1 MRVLT
6 PVRGRAII
14 GDRVWLDVDGDGVQ
28 DPGELGLEGV
38 EVKLY
43 NDPDGDGV
51 YDNLVATDTTGPDG
65 SYIFDGLAPDDYVVV
80 VNDGVTPAGYTQTGD
95 PDDTLDNQ
103 SEPIVL
109 APGDVYVNADFGYDP
124 AAGST
129 IGDQIYLDANGDGA
143 YNPADGDYGIPGV
156 TVTLL
161 DDAGNVIATTTT
173 DENGL
178 YLFVDLLPGDYT
190 VVFDTP
196 AGFETV
202 TQGERTL
209 HEERDGRLHTRW
221 VAEHPSDG
229 LNLIANRYVV
239 HDIAGPV
246 DVAYT
251 KNEDHLLEREYH
263 GFMVRAD
270 YRFNASWV
278 YGQPERF
285 ADRIRGARRIANPG
299 CYATGAQLALA
310 PLTPWLV
317 GAPVVFGVSGYS
329 GAGKKPSPKNDPEV
343 LRDNLLPY
351 ALADHIHEREVSRHI
366 ARSIR
371 FLPHVAPFFRGI
383 SLTVAATLAAGTS
396 AAETIERFSDAYADC
411 PLIRVRSGIPEV
423 RQVRG
428 THGVIIGGFTVSE
441 SDARRLSIVA
451 VLDNLLK
458 GAATQAVQNLN
469 LAFGLEDLVGIET
482 TGVNET

>member
-1 MRVLT
+1 MIKVA
-6 PVRGRAII
+6 VIGARGYTGA
-14 GDRVWLDVDGDGVQ
+14 
-28 DPGELGLEGV
+28 ELLPLLHRHPEF
-38 EVKLY
+38 E
-43 NDPDGDGV
+43 
-51 YDNLVATDTTGPDG
+51 LVAVASG
-65 SYIFDGLAPDDYVVV
+65 SA
-80 VNDGVTPAGYTQTGD
+80 AGD
-95 PDDTLDNQ
+95 PVGDHVAGMDGCDLVFRDLQ
-103 SEPIVL
+103 PAQLPAIGAHACVL
-109 APGDVYVNADFGYDP
+109 ALPNGAAAPYVEALTTQSPD
-124 AAGST
+124 T
-129 IGDQIYLDANGDGA
+129 VILDLGAN
-143 YNPADGDYGIPGV
+143 
-156 TVTLL
+156 
-161 DDAGNVIATTTT
+161 
-173 DENGL
+173 
-178 YLFVDLLPGDYT
+178 
-190 VVFDTP
+190 
-196 AGFETV
+196 
-202 TQGERTL
+202 
-209 HEERDGRLHTRW
+209 
-221 VAEHPSDG
+221 
-229 LNLIANRYVV
+229 
-239 HDIAGPV
+239 
-246 DVAYT
+246 
-251 KNEDHLLEREYH
+251 
-263 GFMVRAD
+263 
-270 YRFNASWV
+270 YRFDASWV

-441 SDARRLSIVA
+441 YDARRLSIVA

-458 GAATQAVQNLN
+458 GAASQALQNLN
-469 LAFGLEDLVGIET
+469 LALGLDESLGLES
-482 TGVNET
+482 